1 MITECTCI
9 WRNSWSST
17 LKTNACY
24 HVQNQ
29 CMLPYVCYISV
40 KIKNRERT
48 SVSSHY
54 SINSHNYTW
63 AHVRSWTQGECPTL
77 LDKASSSTYSLA
89 LIPPAILSSPLCFI
103 SFSLCCIIPISME
116 TCSYFSHFK
125 SNIPSSSS
133 KKKKKKNKNKTKQK
147 KTLSQ
152 SCFSLQLLLC
162 FSPICSK
169 IPQLSCLYSLSQF
182 FHFHFLLKS

>member
-133 KKKKKKNKNKTKQK
+133 KKKKQNKNKTKQK
-147 KTLSQ
+147 KNSLSI
-152 SCFSLQLLLC
+152 LLLSPVTSLF
-162 FSPICSK
+162 FSHL
-169 IPQLSCLYSLSQF
+169 Q
-182 FHFHFLLKS
+182 